1 MRPDILN
8 FCQVSI
14 RRSAQKNFQPLN
26 EFHRGVRHIGQVS
39 IPCDVDCSEL
49 AQVEQFG
56 QDAKTYPR
64 GVVV

>member
-1 MRPDILN
+1 MRHLLN

-39 IPCDVDCSEL
+39 IPCDVD
-49 AQVEQFG
+49 
-56 QDAKTYPR
+56 YPSWLSR
-64 GVVV
+64 AVWSRHEDLS